1 MLSQK
6 SRPYIEASVPVLREH
21 GVTITRTFYSNM
33 FAEFPEFTHLFNMG
47 NQANG
52 SQQQS
57 LASAVFAYAVN
68 IDNAD
73 ALTPVISRIAHK
85 HASVGITADHYPIVG
100 RHLLGAIKQTLGDA
114 ATPELIDAWAEAYG
128 LLADTLIDAEK
139 KLYSERQTQPGDLTP
154 MTVTE
159 VKVQTDLVTS
169 FKLEPANGV
178 LVPNFKPG
186 QYITVA
192 VNLPDGQRQL
202 RQYSLSDAPGQ
213 GWLRISVKR
222 EPAGKE
228 TPAGRVSNWLH
239 DNLREGGVLQVTP
252 PFGDFAPDT
261 EGADP
266 IVLLSAGIGITPM
279 ISALNH
285 IRLLHPERTVIF
297 GHATRGRNSYAH
309 RADVEAAQAVMP
321 NLKVATFYECAD
333 GLVMTRRSM
342 KVSWRSSGFRSG
354 PMLTPTS
361 TFAGRSG
368 LWRHNGGNSWKP
380 EYPSLACTA
389 RCLGRSCWGICYNCC
404 DFIRR

>member
-52 SQQQS
+52 AQQQS

-68 IDNAD
+68 FENPD
-73 ALTPVISRIAHK
+73 ALAPVISRIAHK
-85 HASVGITADHYPIVG
+85 HASVGITAEHYPIVG

-139 KLYSERQTQPGDLTP
+139 KLYAERRTQPGALTSL
-154 MTVTE
+154 TVTE
-159 VKVQTDLVTS
+159 VKAQTDLVIS
-169 FKLEPANGV
+169 FRLESSDGHPV
-178 LVPNFKPG
+178 WNFKPG

-192 VNLPDGQRQL
+192 VDLPDGQRQL
-202 RQYSLSDAPGQ
+202 RQYSLSDAPCQ
-213 GWLRISVKR
+213 KQLRISVKR

-239 DNLREGGVLQVTP
+239 DNLRESDTILATP
-252 PFGDFAPDT
+252 PSGDFAPKT
-261 EGADP
+261 EGVDP

-285 IRLLHPERTVIF
+285 IRQLNPKRAVIF
-297 GHATRGRNSYAH
+297 GHATRNPSTYAH
-309 RADVEAAQAVMP
+309 RADVESAQAVMP
-321 NLKVATFYECAD
+321 NLKVATFYERAD
-333 GLVMTRRSM
+333 GAVDDRAIYAGFMEIERLPAWSYADVDVYICGPLGFMETQ
-342 KVSWRSSGFRSG
+342 WRSLIDAGVPFARLHREVFG
-354 PMLTPTS
+354 PEL
-361 TFAGRSG
+361 
-368 LWRHNGGNSWKP
+368 
-380 EYPSLACTA
+380 
-389 RCLGRSCWGICYNCC
+389 LGHLL
-404 DFIRR
+404 

>member
-52 SQQQS
+52 AQQQS

-68 IDNAD
+68 FENAD
-73 ALTPVISRIAHK
+73 ALAPVISRIAHK
-85 HASVGITADHYPIVG
+85 HASVGITSEHYPIVG
-100 RHLLGAIKQTLGDA
+100 RHLLGAIKQTLGEA

-139 KLYSERQTQPGDLTP
+139 KLYAERQTQPGALTRL
-154 MTVTE
+154 TVTE
-159 VKVQTDLVTS
+159 VKPQTDLVTS
-169 FKLEPANGV
+169 FKLESSNGQPV
-178 LVPNFKPG
+178 WDFKPG

-192 VNLPDGQRQL
+192 VDLPDGQRQL
-202 RQYSLSDAPGQ
+202 RQYSMSDAPGQ
-213 GWLRISVKR
+213 KWLRISVKR

-239 DNLREGGVLQVTP
+239 DNLRESDTLLATP
-252 PFGDFAPDT
+252 PSGDFAPDT
-261 EGADP
+261 RGTEP

-285 IRLLHPERTVIF
+285 IRLLNPTRTVIF
-297 GHATRGRNSYAH
+297 GHATRSRNSYAH
-309 RADVEAAQAVMP
+309 RADIEAAQAVMP
-321 NLKVATFYECAD
+321 NLKVATFYERAEGSIDDQTIYEGFMEIDRLPKWSYAD
-333 GLVMTRRSM
+333 TNVYLCGPLGFMEAQ
-342 KVSWRSSGFRSG
+342 WRSLTEAGVPFACLHREVFG
-354 PMLTPTS
+354 PEL
-361 TFAGRSG
+361 
-368 LWRHNGGNSWKP
+368 
-380 EYPSLACTA
+380 
-389 RCLGRSCWGICYNCC
+389 LGHLL
-404 DFIRR
+404 